1 MALLR
6 DEGTGGIFWWMD
18 GDDVDDD
25 DDEMSNR

>member
-25 DDEMSNR
+25 DEMSNR